1 MTIDTVLFDFD
12 GTLADTNEMI
22 IGSWQHTYRTLRG
35 EEEPLENI
43 LKTFGEP
50 LALSMEKAFPETPV
64 DQAIAVYRSF
74 QEEHFEEMIRPF
86 PAMDELIRRLKR
98 EGYKVGIVTSRL
110 RNTTMR
116 GLRQF
121 GLDGD
126 VDIVVTCEDTQKHK
140 PDPQPASEA
149 LLRLG
154 SKPEN
159 AMMVGDSIFDIRCA
173 HGAGLKAVKVGWAA
187 ASSEGEE
194 EESADAVAETA
205 EDILWIIESMERSC

>member
-86 PAMDELIRRLKR
+86 PGMDELIRRLKR

-110 RNTTMR
+110 QMCIRDR
-116 GLRQF
+116 LKRPRRQ
-121 GLDGD
+121 GRSRSYR
-126 VDIVVTCEDTQKHK
+126 Q
-140 PDPQPASEA
+140 
-149 LLRLG
+149 RLSG
-154 SKPEN
+154 
-159 AMMVGDSIFDIRCA
+159 
-173 HGAGLKAVKVGWAA
+173 
-187 ASSEGEE
+187 
-194 EESADAVAETA
+194 
-205 EDILWIIESMERSC
+205 